1 MGATSQT
8 WNEVDPSS
16 LLGYSRAL
24 FFPNLP
30 FSCHSPLHDS
40 SPVSGVLEN
49 MPGGILVLRPTSV
62 DGYEQRSKPRESI

>member
-8 WNEVDPSS
+8 WDEVDPSS

-30 FSCHSPLHDS
+30 VSCYIPLHDS
-40 SPVSGVLEN
+40 LPVSGVLEN
-49 MPGGILVLRPTSV
+49 MPGGILVLCPTSV
-62 DGYEQRSKPRESI
+62 DGYGQRSKQRESI